1 MSKPPD
7 SNLVELKRE
16 DYGQWIGG
24 KTIGTINLSG
34 NHYLIKSGNK
44 IIYRV
49 EKSVKNAEIDCK
61 KILYEYCKNSDKLI
75 NEYRYC
81 YHVSGNYLDVK
92 IGDVQIQCDIQDK
105 ELIEKYEWFYH
116 MSHKFAYRKFHN
128 NKIKLAEDLLKIPD
142 KKYQIAHKDNNYFNY
157 RRDNLKV
164 TGHQSIKKRNK
175 SK

>member
-1 MSKPPD
+1 MLRLITSINCFSISAINILGFTYGLAGGAYMSKPPD

-105 ELIEKYEWFYH
+105 ELIEKYE
-116 MSHKFAYRKFHN
+116 
-128 NKIKLAEDLLKIPD
+128 
-142 KKYQIAHKDNNYFNY
+142 
-157 RRDNLKV
+157 
-164 TGHQSIKKRNK
+164 
-175 SK
+175 

>member
-1 MSKPPD
+1 
-7 SNLVELKRE
+7 
-16 DYGQWIGG
+16 
-24 KTIGTINLSG
+24 
-34 NHYLIKSGNK
+34 
-44 IIYRV
+44 
-49 EKSVKNAEIDCK
+49 
-61 KILYEYCKNSDKLI
+61 
-75 NEYRYC
+75 
-81 YHVSGNYLDVK
+81 
-92 IGDVQIQCDIQDK
+92 
-105 ELIEKYEWFYH
+105 